1 VISRNLY
8 INIVLRV
15 TAIVIFA
22 VLTAL
27 SIAFHKP
34 LIISISGTI
43 AIIFITLNL
52 IKYLNSTNR
61 KISYF
66 LESVQN
72 EDSALSFPVTANNR
86 TIRDLGNSLDRI
98 NDQIQKLRIAS
109 RQQEQYFQALME
121 HVATGI
127 ITYNS
132 SGFII
137 HANSAAKKMLA
148 ADVLTHI
155 KQLERINR
163 KVFQT
168 IQSINS
174 AEQHMVSFATEKGT
188 VQLLL
193 KASSFKNGDEELI
206 ILSIQDIRNEMDE
219 KELDSWIKLIRVMM
233 HEIINS
239 IAPITSLSES
249 LGRLYSEEGKPVQP
263 EKINEKVIQTTIQG
277 LGVIRSQGNGLLSFI
292 ESYRKLTRLPK
303 PEKKLI
309 KAEDL
314 LGRLAV
320 LYQSF
325 ESKNKSELTVSCT
338 PEDLE
343 LYADEGMISLCLIN
357 LVKNAMQSNEE
368 NTEGRISVKA
378 SVRNGRPEIS
388 VTDNGP
394 GIPAELLDE
403 IFVPFFT
410 TRQDG
415 TGIGLS
421 ISRQIMRLHG
431 GSLRVK
437 SAPGKETVFTL
448 TF

>member
-8 INIVLRV
+8 INIALRV
-15 TAIVIFA
+15 TAIMVFA
-22 VLTAL
+22 ILSALT
-27 SIAFHKP
+27 IAYSEP
-34 LIISISGTI
+34 LILSVCGALIVVI
-43 AIIFITLNL
+43 ITLNL

-66 LESVQN
+66 LESVEN
-72 EDSALSFPVTANNR
+72 EDSALSFPATVSNR
-86 TIRDLGNSLDRI
+86 TIKDLGNSLDRI
-98 NDQIQKLRIAS
+98 NNQIKKLRIES

-127 ITYNS
+127 LTFNS

-148 ADVLTHI
+148 VDVLTHI
-155 KQLERINR
+155 KQLERVNR

-168 IQSINS
+168 IENIKPF
-174 AEQHMVSFATEKGT
+174 EQHLVSFVTEKGT

-193 KASSFKNGDEELI
+193 KASSFKSGDEELV
-206 ILSIQDIRNEMDE
+206 ILSIQDIRDEMDE
-219 KELDSWIKLIRVMM
+219 KELDSWIRLIRVMM

-249 LGRLYSEEGKPVQP
+249 LGKLYSEDGKPVVP
-263 EKINEKVIQTTIQG
+263 EKIDRDIILKTVQG

-303 PEKKLI
+303 PEKKI
-309 KAEDL
+309 IRADDL
-314 LGRLAV
+314 LSRLAV

-325 ESKNKSELTVSCT
+325 ESKNKAELVVSCT
-338 PEDLE
+338 PENME
-343 LYADEGMISLCLIN
+343 LYADEGLISLCLIN
-357 LVKNAMQSNEE
+357 LVKNAMQANEE
-368 NTEGRISVKA
+368 SQGGRISVKA
-378 SVRNGRPEIS
+378 CVHNGRPEIS
-388 VTDNGP
+388 VTDNGQ

-410 TRQDG
+410 TREDG
-415 TGIGLS
+415 SGIGLS

-437 SAPGKETVFTL
+437 STPKKETVFTMG
-448 TF
+448 F

>member
-15 TAIVIFA
+15 TAIVLFA

-27 SIAFHKP
+27 SIAFRKP
-34 LIISISGTI
+34 LIISICG
-43 AIIFITLNL
+43 AVIILFITLDL

-72 EDSALSFPVTANNR
+72 EDSALSFPITANNR

-137 HANSAAKKMLA
+137 HANSAARKMLA

-155 KQLERINR
+155 KQLERVNR

-168 IQSINS
+168 IQGINTG
-174 AEQHMVSFATEKGT
+174 EQHMVSFVTEKGT

-193 KASSFKNGDEELI
+193 KASSFKSGDEDLV

-249 LGRLYSEEGKPVQP
+249 LGRLYSQEGKPVEP
-263 EKINEKVIQTTIQG
+263 EKIDVKVIQKTIQG

-309 KAEDL
+309 KADDL

-338 PEDLE
+338 PDSLE
-343 LYADEGMISLCLIN
+343 LFADEGMISLCLIN

-368 NTEGRISVKA
+368 NNEGRIGVKA
-378 SVRNGRPEIS
+378 TVRNGRPEIS

-437 SAPGKETVFTL
+437 SAAGKETVFTL